1 MTVNQ
6 RERQVSILL
15 AALFLCS
22 LNIIH
27 PVFVCSSVHHGL
39 DLPRREKTPAV
50 EAAPVELGFIEDFAV
65 VPTVIVIESSF
76 CLVNPAV
83 VIPGKIP

>member
-1 MTVNQ
+1 MQ
-6 RERQVSILL
+6 FEYHSP
-15 AALFLCS
+15 S
-22 LNIIH
+22 
-27 PVFVCSSVHHGL
+27 FVCSSVHHGL